1 MELQLPTP
9 RELELETLLRQR
21 DTQLSQLNDEV
32 THLRQHVLTQLLP
45 STTDPV
51 SLPPALTAL
60 LLPHINP
67 TPNASNASTSS
78 SSTTAALTQRL
89 RVLQEENDEL
99 YELLKQG
106 ETGKLKEE
114 VSGLRRLVDRLNG
127 ALRESHQVVLSLS
140 TELDKSYEAMMSTAP
155 RADSSKSHSRS
166 PRNSYHV
173 PLPGGGHNNG
183 SGNGHT
189 TASNSSS
196 SKLPPTGPRAHKKP
210 RLSSDLRASPPPV
223 LNSGTGPSGN
233 TKTHT
238 ASSSTS
244 SRPDARTREEQQQS
258 PRHADHQQH
267 RGHGGGKG
275 INNHVHGQSARME
288 VDEQPRAHA
297 RSPERERER
306 EREPREKDKDLRHR
320 DRERRD
326 EREPRDRD
334 GGRRD
339 RRNNGNF
346 GGGGG
351 GRGGGRRG
359 ADRGPPPH
367 NAHTTSSS
375 YQGGDR
381 TLKERLGL

>member
-45 STTDPV
+45 STRDPV

-60 LLPHINP
+60 LLPHLNP
-67 TPNASNASTSS
+67 TPNASSASTSS

-114 VSGLRRLVDRLNG
+114 VGGLRRLVDRLNG

-140 TELDKSYEAMMSTAP
+140 TELDKSYEAVMSTAP

-173 PLPGGGHNNG
+173 PLPGSGHNNG
-183 SGNGHT
+183 NGYSAT
-189 TASNSSS
+189 SNNSNST
-196 SKLPPTGPRAHKKP
+196 KLPPTGPRAYKKP
-210 RLSSDLRASPPPV
+210 RLSSDLRASPPPASV
-223 LNSGTGPSGN
+223 GPPGN
-233 TKTHT
+233 DQTHT
-238 ASSSTS
+238 TSSSTS
-244 SRPDARTREEQQQS
+244 SRPDARAREEQQP
-258 PRHADHQQH
+258 PRHADHQQQH

-275 INNHVHGQSARME
+275 NNNHAYGHTARME
-288 VDEQPRAHA
+288 VDEQLTAHT
-297 RSPERERER
+297 RSPERERERER

-367 NAHTTSSS
+367 NPHTTSLS